1 MQAKMPCRNAPE
13 TLGWIALLLIPAL
26 TVQSMAEGFK
36 NPPEGAAALGRAGG
50 RIAIADDAAAVSHN
64 PANLVDLEG
73 TEDQVL
79 LQAPGIEPDLAEIAG
94 VVGWSAA
101 VVDAQRRAGDRSA
114 TPGVWGAAAYQFGG
128 SGE

>member
-1 MQAKMPCRNAPE
+1 MLFEEHEVSWLRLCDGSAEPV
-13 TLGWIALLLIPAL
+13 LILWCAWD
-26 TVQSMAEGFK
+26 F
-36 NPPEGAAALGRAGG
+36 
-50 RIAIADDAAAVSHN
+50 
-64 PANLVDLEG
+64 DLEG